1 MNWNEKYK
9 EKCVSQDAL
18 TLLCAKLRS
27 EGKTIATVNGA
38 FDLLHAGHLH
48 QLYEGSRQ
56 ADVFICLL
64 NSDASIKAY
73 KSEDR
78 PIIPLE
84 YRTQMIAALSF
95 VDYVCS
101 FDELDPRTVLKK
113 INPDVHINGSE
124 YGDTCIEADVVK
136 QGGGR
141 IHIVQKVEGLSTTEI
156 IEKIHTTCAV

>member
-1 MNWNEKYK
+1 
-9 EKCVSQDAL
+9 
-18 TLLCAKLRS
+18 
-27 EGKTIATVNGA
+27 
-38 FDLLHAGHLH
+38 
-48 QLYEGSRQ
+48 
-56 ADVFICLL
+56 
-64 NSDASIKAY
+64 
-73 KSEDR
+73 
-78 PIIPLE
+78 
-84 YRTQMIAALSF
+84 MIAALSF